1 MEYDKNLYTSLESIA
16 EKYNDLN
23 NQIENSNVD
32 FNQLKE
38 INKAIKHTKPIYEK
52 FLTYKKMID
61 NAVQDEKVL
70 DSNSDADLI
79 ELAKMELDDIKTQI
93 PSIESELKIMLIP
106 RDPNNDK
113 NVIVEMRPGVGG
125 DESCIFV
132 ADLFDT
138 YKKYADKQGWK
149 LVVNDS
155 SINSHGYDYIFFSIK
170 GDEVYSKF
178 KFESGVHRVQRIP
191 ATETKGRVHTS
202 TITVAV
208 LPEIEAVEFTINPSD
223 LRIDTYRA
231 SGAGGQHVN
240 RTESAVRIT
249 HIPTNIVVACQEG
262 RSQIENRET
271 AMNLLRAKLW
281 QKANDEKIEKISSMR
296 KSQVGNGERSEKIRT
311 YNYPQNR
318 VTDHRIGLTL
328 NKLDIV
334 MQGNLDDIINPLI
347 ADEQEKLIQGLKV
360 ENEENK

>member
-52 FLTYKKMID
+52 FLTYKKMIE

-138 YKKYADKQGWK
+138 STHMVMTTSSLASKVMKYIQNLNLNQVFTVYK
-149 LVVNDS
+149 
-155 SINSHGYDYIFFSIK
+155 
-170 GDEVYSKF
+170 
-178 KFESGVHRVQRIP
+178 
-191 ATETKGRVHTS
+191 
-202 TITVAV
+202 
-208 LPEIEAVEFTINPSD
+208 EF
-223 LRIDTYRA
+223 
-231 SGAGGQHVN
+231 
-240 RTESAVRIT
+240 
-249 HIPTNIVVACQEG
+249 
-262 RSQIENRET
+262 
-271 AMNLLRAKLW
+271 
-281 QKANDEKIEKISSMR
+281 
-296 KSQVGNGERSEKIRT
+296 
-311 YNYPQNR
+311 PQ
-318 VTDHRIGLTL
+318 L
-328 NKLDIV
+328 K
-334 MQGNLDDIINPLI
+334 
-347 ADEQEKLIQGLKV
+347 LKV
-360 ENEENK
+360 EYIHQQSL

>member
-52 FLTYKKMID
+52 FLTYKKMIE

-271 AMNLLRAKLW
+271 AMKMLKSKLLNLK
-281 QKANDEKIEKISSMR
+281 EK
-296 KSQVGNGERSEKIRT
+296 
-311 YNYPQNR
+311 
-318 VTDHRIGLTL
+318 
-328 NKLDIV
+328 
-334 MQGNLDDIINPLI
+334 
-347 ADEQEKLIQGLKV
+347 
-360 ENEENK
+360 ENKENN